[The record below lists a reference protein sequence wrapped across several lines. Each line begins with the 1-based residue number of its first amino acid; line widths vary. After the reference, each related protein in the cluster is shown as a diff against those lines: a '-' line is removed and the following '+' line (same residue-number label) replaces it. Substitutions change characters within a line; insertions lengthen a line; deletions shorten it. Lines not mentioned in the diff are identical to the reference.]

1 MRGVSVSASMIMK
14 DQIMKQE
21 CARPA
26 ILLIALHVKKT
37 MMSSV
42 RFVLTKQLSSRMD
55 SANARMVR
63 EWIVMDIA
71 TLVKLE
77 AAISARRTRLKFAR
91 NALMVQHYLK
101 MENVCVV
108 IATKL

>member
-1 MRGVSVSASMIMK
+1 MCEACYSPH
-14 DQIMKQE
+14 
-21 CARPA
+21 CAA
-26 ILLIALHVKKT
+26 CKENDDELCEVCFDKTALIK
-37 MMSSV
+37 
-42 RFVLTKQLSSRMD
+42 D